1 MKRFGPPSTHVSC
14 ALVLVSCAL
23 VLLNVFLFAATA
35 TGQLAPNPSPVN
47 SGSVVIGNTVSQ
59 SVVLSN
65 TEGSNLTISQTTV
78 SGTGFG
84 IGSLGLPLTLA
95 PGQNV
100 TLTTTF
106 APQSSGNLSGSVS
119 ITYSV
124 PRNKS
129 HGKGSPPSNST
140 ATVSLTGTGI
150 TPGQFTANP
159 SSLNFA
165 NVQVASSLTLMDS
178 ITNVGGASVT
188 ISQATVT
195 GPGFSFSGLNP
206 PLTLDPGASVT
217 FSVVF
222 APLSAGSASGTITVT
237 SNASNPTLTIP
248 LSGTGTLQGQLAV
261 SPTSQDFGSVTV
273 GASSS
278 QPGSL
283 SASLASV
290 TVTSASLNNSEFS
303 LSGISFPVTIAPG
316 QSAPFTLTF
325 APQSAGTA
333 NGVLS
338 FTSNA
343 SNAPTET
350 LTGNGVAPPSH
361 STSLSWTDGDSGI
374 TGYNVYRGSVS
385 GGPYAKIN
393 SALNANPVYNDNSV
407 LAGQTYYYVTTAV
420 DGSGGESAYSNE
432 AQAVIPTP

>member
-1 MKRFGPPSTHVSC
+1 VKRFGPPSTHVSC
-14 ALVLVSCAL
+14 GF
-23 VLLNVFLFAATA
+23 VLLSVFLFVATA
-35 TGQLAPNPSPVN
+35 TGQLATNPSTVN
-47 SGSVVIGNTVSQ
+47 FGGIVIGNTVSQ
-59 SVVLSN
+59 PVVLSN
-65 TEGSNLTISQTTV
+65 TGGSNLTISQTTV

-84 IGSLGLPLTLA
+84 IGSLGLPLTLT
-95 PGQNV
+95 PGQSV

-106 APQSSGNLSGSVS
+106 APQSSGNVSGSVS
-119 ITYSV
+119 IACSV
-124 PRNKS
+124 PKNKS
-129 HGKGSPPSNST
+129 HGKGTPTSNST

-150 TPGQFTANP
+150 TPGQLTANP

-222 APLSAGSASGTITVT
+222 APTSAGSATGTITVS
-237 SNASNPTLTIP
+237 SNASNPTLTIA
-248 LSGTGTLQGQLAV
+248 LSGTGTAQGQLAV

-273 GASSS
+273 GASAS

-283 SASLASV
+283 SASVTNV
-290 TVTSASLNNSEFS
+290 TVSSASLNNSEFS

-316 QSAPFTLTF
+316 QSVPFTLTF
-325 APQSAGTA
+325 APQTAGTA

-343 SNAPTET
+343 SNAPTES
-350 LTGNGVAPPSH
+350 LTGNGVAPPPH
-361 STSLSWTDGDSGI
+361 SASLSWTDGGSAI
-374 TGYNVYRGSVS
+374 AGYNVYRGSVS
-385 GGPYAKIN
+385 GGPYTKIN
-393 SALNANPVYNDNSV
+393 SALAPNTTYSDNSV
-407 LAGQTYYYVTTAV
+407 LAGQAYYYVTTAV
-420 DGSGGESAYSNE
+420 DGNGVESAHSNE
-432 AQAVIPTP
+432 AQAVIPSP

>member
-14 ALVLVSCAL
+14 GL

-35 TGQLAPNPSPVN
+35 TGQLAPNPSTVN
-47 SGSVVIGNTVSQ
+47 FGSVVIGNTVPQ

-65 TEGSNLTISQTTV
+65 TGGSNLTISQTTV

-95 PGQNV
+95 PAQSV

-106 APQSSGNLSGSVS
+106 TPQSSGNLSGSVS
-119 ITYSV
+119 IAYSV
-124 PRNKS
+124 PKNKS
-129 HGKGSPPSNST
+129 HGKGAPPSNST

-150 TPGQFTANP
+150 TPGQLTANP

-165 NVQVASSLTLMDS
+165 NVQVGSNLTLMDS

-195 GPGFSFSGLNP
+195 GTGFSFSGLNP

-222 APLSAGSASGTITVT
+222 APTSAGSASGTLTVT

-248 LSGTGTLQGQLAV
+248 LSGTGTAQGQLAV
-261 SPTSQDFGSVTV
+261 SPTSKDFGSVTV

-283 SASLASV
+283 SASLANV

-316 QSAPFTLTF
+316 QSVPFTLTF

-343 SNAPTET
+343 SNVPTET

-361 STSLSWTDGDSGI
+361 SASLSWTDGDSGI
-374 TGYNVYRGSVS
+374 AGYNIYRGSVS
-385 GGPYAKIN
+385 GGPYTKIN
-393 SALNANPVYNDNSV
+393 SALDANPAYSDDAV

-420 DGSGGESAYSNE
+420 DGSGVESGHSNE
-432 AQAVIPTP
+432 AQAVIPSP